1 MTMKKYRV
9 KSNKRKQIKTIME
22 LKIHELRKILEK
34 VLSAKCRR
42 KKENRIRKNQK
53 INVRHPTF

>member
-9 KSNKRKQIKTIME
+9 KSNKRKQIKKIME

-42 KKENRIRKNQK
+42 KKENRIKKNQK